1 MFEVLEVNHTN
12 FYSFKKLLLPAHFKQ
27 LEKSENNILGVGAI
41 SHTEP
46 VGLLLVNLDTSS
58 RVASIFH
65 FVVNA
70 ENNEVDI
77 IELLLDKVEELLKVG
92 EFYITDL
99 TLTINQ
105 LVEEVQKIFLQ
116 RAWNTRSAITHKY
129 VAKTQRLQDKDWT
142 SLFNRSDNLKVV
154 RWSTTQED
162 DINQIILN
170 NEPWFPPKFSPLNGS
185 NFIDPEYSFAL
196 YDKEDLAG
204 WIICEKVASNMLL
217 CKNIYVRKS
226 ATTRL
231 GGMLLI
237 ATLIWKIED
246 LNMFVTFL
254 VEKNNID
261 MGNIVSRRFKD
272 NIIRKDTLLKFVR

>member
-12 FYSFKKLLLPAHFKQ
+12 FYSFKKLLLPAHFEQ
-27 LEKSENNILGVGAI
+27 LEKSGKDILGVGAI

-58 RVASIFH
+58 KFASIFH

-77 IELLLDKVEELLKVG
+77 IELLLDKVEELLEVG
-92 EFYITDL
+92 GFYTTDL

-105 LVEEVQKIFLQ
+105 SVEEVQKILLQ
-116 RAWNTRSAITHKY
+116 RAWSTMSAITHKY
-129 VAKTQRLQDKDWT
+129 VAKTQRIQDKDWT
-142 SLFNRSDNLKVV
+142 SLFNRLDNLKIVH
-154 RWSTTQED
+154 WSATQED
-162 DINQIILN
+162 NINQIILN
-170 NEPWFPPKFSPLNGS
+170 NDPWFPPKFSPLNGS
-185 NFIDPEYSFAL
+185 NFIDSEYSFAL
-196 YDKEDLAG
+196 YDNEDLAG
-204 WIICEKVASNMLL
+204 WIICEKVANNMLL

-237 ATLIWKIED
+237 AKLIRKIDD

-254 VEKNNID
+254 VEKNNRD
-261 MGNIVSRRFKD
+261 MGNIVSRRFKN